1 MKEQSGFRVIYGPV
15 RARDIPAFLE
25 AGSKATSEMRKVT
38 FNFRERAVV
47 IPNDI
52 IINFKFLLIT
62 AACFLLLSGFGPG
75 IYSLDRI
82 VSYGIPSVIILTVAY
97 FAGMIL
103 PQLLLPYL
111 PGRSFSAKGAW
122 IGVLLAASIGLYL
135 HENGIIA
142 SNPGQVSW
150 LFIVPAVMSFIAV
163 NFTGNSTYT
172 SLSGVIKEMK
182 IALPIQIVSAVIGV
196 GLWITG
202 LFV

>member
-1 MKEQSGFRVIYGPV
+1 
-15 RARDIPAFLE
+15 
-25 AGSKATSEMRKVT
+25 
-38 FNFRERAVV
+38 
-47 IPNDI
+47 
-52 IINFKFLLIT
+52 
-62 AACFLLLSGFGPG
+62 
-75 IYSLDRI
+75 
-82 VSYGIPSVIILTVAY
+82 
-97 FAGMIL
+97 MIL